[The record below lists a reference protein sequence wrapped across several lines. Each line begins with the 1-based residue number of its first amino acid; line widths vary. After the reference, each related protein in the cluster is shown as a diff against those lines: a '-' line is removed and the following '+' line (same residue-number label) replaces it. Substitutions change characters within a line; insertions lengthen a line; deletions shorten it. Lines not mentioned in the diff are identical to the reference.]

1 MNIFNLQKYWKE
13 GRELWVLETKAK
25 IIFKYGNRI
34 LSLAI
39 YVSSLHTG
47 SYWGSFFGH
56 NSLHS
61 LNISKSPE
69 KQID

>member
-1 MNIFNLQKYWKE
+1 MAIEFYLLLAMFHSDTLE
-13 GRELWVLETKAK
+13 VTGVVL
-25 IIFKYGNRI
+25 
-34 LSLAI
+34 
-39 YVSSLHTG
+39 
-47 SYWGSFFGH
+47 FGH

>member
-1 MNIFNLQKYWKE
+1 MAIEFYL
-13 GRELWVLETKAK
+13 LLAMFHSCTLE
-25 IIFKYGNRI
+25 
-34 LSLAI
+34 
-39 YVSSLHTG
+39 VTG
-47 SYWGSFFGH
+47 VGFFGH